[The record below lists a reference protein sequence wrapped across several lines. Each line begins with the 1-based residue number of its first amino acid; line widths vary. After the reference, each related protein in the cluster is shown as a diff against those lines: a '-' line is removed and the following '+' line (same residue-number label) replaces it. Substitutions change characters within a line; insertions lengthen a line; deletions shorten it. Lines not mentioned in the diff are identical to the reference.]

1 MSEQKNNFI
10 CKHCKN
16 SLPISE
22 KAKGRRKCN
31 KCYKE
36 HEKLRKSTTEYKQYR
51 QVYNMINEDIIK
63 EKQIEYNIKKR
74 NDKYG
79 YTEEKIK
86 EINNQWDKMQPI
98 VNEFLE
104 FNFYPPKIYTKTLT
118 PKLKELYMKQFLFL
132 MKTVPLNGGEPIYEN
147 HLIKNII

>member
-1 MSEQKNNFI
+1 MSKSINFVCNI
-10 CKHCKN
+10 CKN
-16 SLPISE
+16 SFPISE
-22 KAKGRRKCN
+22 KSKLN
-31 KCYKE
+31 KRCVPCHKE
-36 HEKLRKSTTEYKQYR
+36 HKRKQRSTPEYKQCKIA
-51 QVYNMINEDIIK
+51 YNRINEDKIK
-63 EKQIEYNIKKR
+63 EDKKEYNIKKR

-79 YTEEKIK
+79 YTEEKIN

-132 MKTVPLNGGEPIYEN
+132 MKTVPQIGGEPINEN
-147 HLIKNII
+147 HLIKTII